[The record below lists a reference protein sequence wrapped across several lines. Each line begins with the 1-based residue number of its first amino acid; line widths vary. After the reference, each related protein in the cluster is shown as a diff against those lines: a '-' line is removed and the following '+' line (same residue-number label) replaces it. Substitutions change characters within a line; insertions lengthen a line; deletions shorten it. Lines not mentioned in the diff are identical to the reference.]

1 MNSPNAEKP
10 ALLRRAI
17 QVGLDD
23 VAAGGVVRT
32 AAAEIA
38 KEPDDDDVAD
48 SEELVL
54 VQRYSASAGSSSPAF
69 CFGPLSRP
77 FAAGSRPTSS
87 ITAMSAAS
95 PYRTPA
101 FNTRV

>member
-17 QVGLDD
+17 QVGLDH

-32 AAAEIA
+32 AAAEVA

-54 VQRYSASAGSSSPAF
+54 ALQS
-69 CFGPLSRP
+69 
-77 FAAGSRPTSS
+77 
-87 ITAMSAAS
+87 
-95 PYRTPA
+95 
-101 FNTRV
+101 